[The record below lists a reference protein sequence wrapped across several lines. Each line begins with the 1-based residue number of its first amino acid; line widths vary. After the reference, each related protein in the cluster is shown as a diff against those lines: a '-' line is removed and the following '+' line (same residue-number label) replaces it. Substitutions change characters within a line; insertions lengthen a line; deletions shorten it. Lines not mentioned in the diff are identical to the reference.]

1 MYYLLPRSLRNA
13 VLLFFSI
20 IFYAW
25 GEPVC
30 VIGIIASVIINFLF
44 GKVLDKNKNKLILA
58 LNIILNLGSL
68 AVFKYTGFI
77 FGTIDKV
84 FGADIVIPDIAL
96 PIGISFYTFQ
106 ALSYTIDV
114 YRGKVSASKNIID
127 FGAYITLFPQLIAGP
142 IVRYQTV
149 ERELR
154 TRRETIEDF
163 RDGALRFA
171 TGLGKK
177 VLVANTVAGLW
188 DSVRLGTCGGMTTAA
203 AWLGMVSFTLQIY
216 FDFSGYSDMA
226 IGLGRMFGF
235 HFDENFDRPYISRS
249 VTEFW
254 RRWHISLSTWFK
266 EYVYIPLGG
275 NKKGLGIQLRN
286 IIIVWL
292 LTGLWHGAAWSFVVW
307 GLYYAVILI
316 LEKVFLGKVL
326 KSFSEVS
333 LNLPSGSSVSSGRKL
348 LNGLLTVFG
357 HIYTVIVFVV
367 GWGIFGLADVL
378 PELKMSFVKSILF
391 MDDHGLY
398 DGNTLYLLSGYTVI
412 IILAIVISTGVITKV
427 VKKLAAKH
435 EVIYSVGGMVYMIAV
450 MIAST
455 ACIVADTYNPFLYFR
470 F

>member
-1 MYYLLPRSLRNA
+1 MVFSSLIFLYVFLPAVLLLYYLMPRRGRNA

-20 IFYAW
+20 VFYAW
-25 GEPVC
+25 GEPVY
-30 VIGIIASVIINFLF
+30 VLGIIASVVINFLF
-44 GKVLDKNKNKLILA
+44 GLALDKHKSKLLLA
-58 LNIILNLGSL
+58 VNIIINLGFL
-68 AVFKYTGFI
+68 GVFKYTGFI
-77 FGTIDKV
+77 IGTIDKI
-84 FGADIVIPDIAL
+84 FGADIITPEIAL

-114 YRGKVSASKNIID
+114 YRGKVAAGKNIID
-127 FGAYITLFPQLIAGP
+127 FGAYITMFPQLIAGP
-142 IVRYQTV
+142 IVRYKTI

-154 TRRETIEDF
+154 TRHETLEDF

-177 VLVANTVAGLW
+177 VLIANSVAKIW
-188 DSVRLGTCGGMTTAA
+188 DAVRLGTEGDLTTAT
-203 AWLGMVSFTLQIY
+203 AWLGMISFSLQIY

-235 HFDENFDRPYISRS
+235 HFDENFDYPYISAS

-275 NKKGLGIQLRN
+275 NRRGIAKQLRN

-307 GLYYAVILI
+307 GLYYGIILI
-316 LEKVFLGKVL
+316 IEKVFLGRLL
-326 KSFSEVS
+326 KRIPRFI
-333 LNLPSGSSVSSGRKL
+333 
-348 LNGLLTVFG
+348 G
-357 HIYTVIVFVV
+357 HIYTVIVFVI

-378 PELKMSFVKSILF
+378 PELKTSFVKSVVFMSDQGLF
-391 MDDHGLY
+391 
-398 DGNTLYLLSGYTVI
+398 DGHTLYLLSGYAVLMI
-412 IILAIVISTGVITKV
+412 IAIIISTGLITKL
-427 VKKLAAKH
+427 VKKLAGKH
-435 EVIYSVGGMVYMIAV
+435 ELIYGIGSMVYMSVI

-455 ACIVADTYNPFLYFR
+455 ACIVADSYNPFLYFR